1 MPPWILLGGAF
12 LLSLAL
18 YFFSFPPFGLFPIAW
33 IAPLP
38 LLWAEERYSFKDP
51 FLLWW
56 LWGSLFFLLSLSWL
70 PGTMESYAPVA
81 SWQALLA
88 YGALSFYLGIYWG
101 LWGWWSHRLLS
112 SGIPAFL
119 AFPLPLAF
127 LEYLRGHL
135 LSGFPWLLAAHSQA
149 PFLSF
154 IQGAS
159 IIGVYGLS
167 FLLAWSWG
175 GIWDVIK
182 GKRKR
187 GAFSLLLPL
196 TLILWGGIR
205 IDNIPHG
212 LPLKVALVQ
221 PNVPPRI
228 KWDPAWGKTQME
240 LLARM
245 TGKSCKQGGLVVL
258 PESAV
263 PYYLFQDIKE
273 TGFFLKGLQSCKA
286 YILVGTN
293 HWVMKEKEAFLKNR
307 AYLLSPQGQEEGHYD
322 KIHLVPFGEYVPLAR
337 FLPFLYTLA
346 GYQKGFLPGKST
358 KPLPFPPLPLGVDIC
373 YEAIFPGLVRSRVG
387 AGAKLLVNITND
399 GWFGRSL
406 APHQHL
412 TAALFRSVENG
423 RWMVRCAN
431 SGISAI
437 ISPEG
442 KIVASL
448 PLFTQGILRERVE
461 KVTLTTLYTLLG
473 DWLPLASGLISC
485 LFLVIEGFKTK
496 ELFDNKGKS

>member
-1 MPPWILLGGAF
+1 M
-12 LLSLAL
+12 SLTL
-18 YFFSFPPFGLFPIAW
+18 YFFSFPPFGLFPMAW

-38 LLWAEERYSFKDP
+38 LLLMEERPSFKNP

-56 LWGSLFFLLSLSWL
+56 LWGSLFFFLSLSWL

-81 SWQALLA
+81 PWQALLA
-88 YGALSFYLGIYWG
+88 YGTLSFYLGIYWG
-101 LWGWWSHRLLS
+101 LWGWCSHRLLS

-119 AFPLPLAF
+119 ALSLPLAF

-135 LSGFPWLLAAHSQA
+135 LSGFPWLLTAHSQA
-149 PFLSF
+149 PFLPF
-154 IQGAS
+154 IQGAAL
-159 IIGVYGLS
+159 IGVYGLS

-187 GAFSLLLPL
+187 GAISLLLPL
-196 TLILWGGIR
+196 ALILWGVIR
-205 IDNIPHG
+205 MDNIPHG
-212 LPLKVALVQ
+212 PPLKVALVQ
-221 PNVPPRI
+221 PNIPPRI
-228 KWDPAWGKTQME
+228 KWDPTQGKNQMK
-240 LLARM
+240 LLTKMIQKA
-245 TGKSCKQGGLVVL
+245 CKKRDLVVL

-273 TGFFLKGLQSCKA
+273 TRFFLQRVQGCNA

-293 HWVMKEKEAFLKNR
+293 HWVMKGKEAFLKNR
-307 AYLLSPQGQEEGHYD
+307 AYLLSPQGWNTGYYD

-337 FLPFLYTLA
+337 FFPFLYTLA
-346 GYQKGFLPGKST
+346 GYREGFLPGKNT
-358 KPLPFPPLPLGVDIC
+358 KPLPFPSLPLGVDIC
-373 YEAIFPGLVRSRVG
+373 YETIFPGLVRSQVR

-399 GWFGRSL
+399 GWLGRSL
-406 APHQHL
+406 APYQHL

-423 RWMVRCAN
+423 RWMLRCAN

-437 ISPEG
+437 ISPKG

-448 PLFTQGILRERVE
+448 PLFTQGILRGQVE
-461 KVTLTTLYTLLG
+461 KVAIATPYTLLG
-473 DWLPLASGLISC
+473 DWIPLASGLISC
-485 LFLVIEGFKTK
+485 ILLVIRGFKIK
-496 ELFDNKGKS
+496 GLFDSKEKS

>member
-1 MPPWILLGGAF
+1 M
-12 LLSLAL
+12 
-18 YFFSFPPFGLFPIAW
+18 AW

-38 LLWAEERYSFKDP
+38 LLWAEDRYSFKYP

-56 LWGSLFFLLSLSWL
+56 VWGTLFFLPSLSWL

-88 YGALSFYLGIYWG
+88 YGALSLYLGLYWG
-101 LWGWWSHRLLS
+101 LWGWWSRRLLY

-119 AFPLPLAF
+119 AFSLPLAF

-135 LSGFPWLLAAHSQA
+135 LSGFPWLLVAHSQA
-149 PFLSF
+149 SFLPF

-167 FLLAWSWG
+167 FLVAWFWG
-175 GIWDVIK
+175 GIWEVIK

-196 TLILWGGIR
+196 ALILWGGIR
-205 IDNIPHG
+205 IHSIPHG
-212 LPLKVALVQ
+212 PSLKVALVQ

-228 KWDPAWGKTQME
+228 KWDPAWGKAQMK
-240 LLARM
+240 LLIRM
-245 TGKSCKQGGLVVL
+245 TKEACKQARLVIL
-258 PESAV
+258 PESAI
-263 PYYLFQDIKE
+263 PYYLFQDVEE
-273 TGFFLKGLQSCKA
+273 TRFFLKGVQNCKA
-286 YILVGTN
+286 HILVGTN

-307 AYLLSPQGQEEGHYD
+307 AYLLSPQGQKEGYYD

-337 FLPFLYTLA
+337 FLPFLSTLA
-346 GYQKGFLPGKST
+346 GYRNGFLPGENT
-358 KPLPFPPLPLGVDIC
+358 APLPFPHIPLGVDIC
-373 YEAIFPGLVRSRVG
+373 YEAIFPGLVRSQVRT
-387 AGAKLLVNITND
+387 GAKILVNITND

-406 APHQHL
+406 APYQHL
-412 TAALFRSVENG
+412 TAALFRAVENG

-442 KIVASL
+442 KIVASM
-448 PLFTQGILRERVE
+448 PLFTRGILKGRVE
-461 KVTLTTLYTLLG
+461 KVTLTTPYTLLG

-485 LFLVIEGFKTK
+485 IFLVMEGFKTE
-496 ELFDNKGKS
+496 ELFDNKEKP